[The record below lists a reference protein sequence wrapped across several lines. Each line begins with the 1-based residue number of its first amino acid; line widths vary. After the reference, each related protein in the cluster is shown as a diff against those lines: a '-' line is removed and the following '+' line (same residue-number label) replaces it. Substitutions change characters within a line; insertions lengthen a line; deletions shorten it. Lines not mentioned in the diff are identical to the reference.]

1 MNIYKFFISII
12 KKCKLYFF
20 ASCILSLLPS
30 SLSAYSHVYQAK
42 ILSYIVNS
50 LQNSFNHTLITYIII
65 FSLLQI
71 TINIINYA
79 RIQIDARVKIRYQ
92 MALHNTLFAHNH
104 KHSSN
109 FFDTEQSGVILAK
122 TGNLI
127 GSMCQLF
134 GQIRAFFIPHLGT
147 FAITFYLFY
156 TISSLLC
163 AALFILGIINTTATY
178 FIYKKTKTY
187 TKKRSQEASKII
199 GIIVDSIANARLVK
213 STASLFYEKKKLRRQ
228 ANIFIRSRQ
237 TEAKIQG
244 LSNLQNTLLIT
255 LFMVLNLSVIIAY
268 YYYQNLSLEH
278 IILATSLSIK
288 LNQNF

>member
-109 FFDTEQSGVILAK
+109 FLILNK
-122 TGNLI
+122 VV
-127 GSMCQLF
+127 LF
-134 GQIRAFFIPHLGT
+134 
-147 FAITFYLFY
+147 
-156 TISSLLC
+156 
-163 AALFILGIINTTATY
+163 
-178 FIYKKTKTY
+178 
-187 TKKRSQEASKII
+187 
-199 GIIVDSIANARLVK
+199 
-213 STASLFYEKKKLRRQ
+213 
-228 ANIFIRSRQ
+228 
-237 TEAKIQG
+237 
-244 LSNLQNTLLIT
+244 
-255 LFMVLNLSVIIAY
+255 
-268 YYYQNLSLEH
+268 
-278 IILATSLSIK
+278 
-288 LNQNF
+288 